1 MNRLH
6 PRTSVRRLP
15 LRATVITGATL
26 GLLAGAAVF
35 GSLSS
40 AASEHQPAALK
51 PAAAVATA
59 PPQAAQC
66 SPNSTLVE
74 GVCVV
79 RIVRTV
85 VAPAT
90 AAPAPAATRL
100 PAGRPGAAA
109 IPAQAEAEAEAE
121 ADETEATPNPT
132 PSGDDEEE
140 AVGKSEDHR

>member
-109 IPAQAEAEAEAE
+109 IPAQTETETES
-121 ADETEATPNPT
+121 DEVEATPAPSPT
-132 PSGDDEEE
+132 GDNEED
-140 AVGKSEDHR
+140 AAGRSADHR

>member
-15 LRATVITGATL
+15 VRATVITGAAL

-35 GSLSS
+35 GGVSS

-59 PPQAAQC
+59 PAQAAPC

-100 PAGRPGAAA
+100 PAGQPGAAA
-109 IPAQAEAEAEAE
+109 IPAQAEAEAE

-132 PSGDDEEE
+132 PTRDDEED
-140 AVGKSEDHR
+140 AAGRSEDHR